1 MIPYNIKLVS
11 NFNQMEFTV
20 NTINY
25 EEYLDRLSDE
35 EYPMSYEQFLEY
47 TISYAYNILT
57 NVVGAPATNG
67 HPVSV
72 KKVIPEDQK
81 PSEKQIKWAQNLG
94 IENIDQ
100 YTKKELGELIKKMLA
115 EQ

>member
-11 NFNQMEFTV
+11 NFNQMEFSV
-20 NTINY
+20 NQTNY
-25 EEYLDRLSDE
+25 EEYLKRLDDE

-47 TISYAYNILT
+47 TVSYAYNILT
-57 NVVGAPATNG
+57 NVVGAPATNT
-67 HPVSV
+67 HSVSA
-72 KKVIPEDQK
+72 KRIIPEDQK